1 LERTSEKEIRHRW
14 MSSYIDVCL
23 LHNGG
28 YPDSDMSMSMSMER
42 FAISLTSKDIVRVG
56 RTMCVTF
63 VKTPSYVVNCGAIY
77 DPYLRH
83 CQILISHDLM
93 SPRRT

>member
-14 MSSYIDVCL
+14 ISSYIDVCL
-23 LHNGG
+23 FHNGG
-28 YPDSDMSMSMSMER
+28 YPDSDMSMFMSMER
-42 FAISLTSKDIVRVG
+42 FAISLTSELSSFELGER
-56 RTMCVTF
+56 VTF
-63 VKTPSYVVNCGAIY
+63 VKSLVNCGAIY

-93 SPRRT
+93 SPR